1 MASPRLQGSIR
12 PMSLAA
18 EFNQAVEDQSPDWS
32 DMLFELRL
40 HDELRFDEARLVMAP
55 AQLQRKAG
63 ERDLFTFRISHTRGY
78 GAYAPLVA
86 SCLAKL
92 DEVGITGELELVRV
106 LHEVEPN
113 WTQGPVLPVT

>member
-1 MASPRLQGSIR
+1 
-12 PMSLAA
+12 MSLAA
-18 EFNQAVEDQSPDWS
+18 EFRENVEDQSPDWS

-40 HDELRFDEARLVMAP
+40 QEELRFDEARLLMAP

-63 ERDLFTFRISHTRGY
+63 ERDLFSFRISRVRGY
-78 GAYAPLVA
+78 GAHEPLTEA
-86 SCLAKL
+86 CLAKL
-92 DEVGITGELELVRV
+92 DEVGIHGELELVRV